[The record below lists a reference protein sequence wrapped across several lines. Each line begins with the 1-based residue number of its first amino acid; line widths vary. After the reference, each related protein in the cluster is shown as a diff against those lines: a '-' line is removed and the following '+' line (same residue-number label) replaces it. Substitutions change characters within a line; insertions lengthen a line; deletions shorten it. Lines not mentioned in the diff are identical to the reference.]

1 MFFCLVLWYPFK
13 TKFENLER
21 QTSLYILSL
30 NSCLTNDYAAEAPSA
45 GLFLGPIDEGCAVAT
60 AELQLLAA
68 TFVKCASDEIWIIYL
83 RKGNH
88 SATDL
93 FLVQS
98 SRHEYHACSFWG
110 AENASKIEGS
120 RVGNPKDIV
129 VAGWTSRH
137 LQRVPRSQCCRPPNI
152 SSRQIWVTWRLS
164 LRSWCFLQH
173 TCFGRATGMLAVAT
187 CP

>member
-1 MFFCLVLWYPFK
+1 MLFYLVLWYPFK

-68 TFVKCASDEIWIIYL
+68 TFVKCASDAIWIIYL
-83 RKGNH
+83 WKGNH
-88 SATDL
+88 SATDF

-129 VAGWTSRH
+129 VTGWTSRH

-152 SSRQIWVTWRLS
+152 SSRQIWVIWRLS
-164 LRSWCFLQH
+164 LPSWCFLQH
-173 TCFGRATGMLAVAT
+173 ICFGRATGMLAVAT